1 MQKHHPTGR
10 SQRPKALTV
19 FAAAFIAGA
28 AAAVGINRALDI
40 HMAQAKTQV
49 ECEPIF
55 VAIRPLPQGSP
66 VTIWDVALRD
76 WPKAM
81 LPTTALRAEDRFEGM
96 ILKHPLREGQP
107 LLSVQLVKA
116 EQPPTAGLAAQVG
129 ERYVPTTIQPPT
141 RPDADLWTPTA
152 APVAVAP
159 PAPLV
164 VADTVA
170 APTEQIVTSPAATP
184 AAPIPAAEPASI
196 ATPDITTDVADAT
209 QPPETGLTETT
220 VSDQPD
226 AAATAPAVTTE
237 TDATAE
243 TTPSTTPPAEAVV
256 EQAPIQAATPKRYL
270 VVPERIASLADAS
283 FTTPAPHERTPD
295 AAPQQQ
301 ASQPSGG
308 TAFAK
313 KPKSVP
319 PVMQAPTNRTRAQS
333 SPPPKPQGVFG
344 GMFPPPRLGVQPSPT
359 RDGSSGQSRQPQPSK
374 KPSSRTALWPWSAG
388 GSK

>member
-28 AAAVGINRALDI
+28 AAAVGINRALDV

-116 EQPPTAGLAAQVG
+116 EQPPAAGLAAQVG
-129 ERYVPTTIQPPT
+129 ERYVPAAIQPPT

-152 APVAVAP
+152 TPGAP
-159 PAPLV
+159 PAPLA
-164 VADTVA
+164 VADAVA
-170 APTEQIVTSPAATP
+170 APTEQMATSPVAAP
-184 AAPIPAAEPASI
+184 AAAIPAAEPASI
-196 ATPDITTDVADAT
+196 ATPDITTDIADAA
-209 QPPETGLTETT
+209 QPLETGVTEAT
-220 VSDQPD
+220 VSDQTD
-226 AAATAPAVTTE
+226 AATAEPAEVTATIPRAVTTE
-237 TDATAE
+237 SDATAD
-243 TTPSTTPPAEAVV
+243 TIPPTTPP
-256 EQAPIQAATPKRYL
+256 QAASPKRYL

-283 FTTPAPHERTPD
+283 FTTPAPKEQTPD
-295 AAPQQQ
+295 ATPQQQ
-301 ASQPSGG
+301 PSQPRGG
-308 TAFAK
+308 TASAK

-319 PVMQAPTNRTRAQS
+319 PVMQAPTNRTRAQA
-333 SPPPKPQGVFG
+333 SPPPKPQGMFG
-344 GMFPPPRLGVQPSPT
+344 GMFPPPRLGAQPGPT
-359 RDGSSGQSRQPQPSK
+359 SDGSSGQSRQPQPAK
-374 KPSSRTALWPWSAG
+374 KPSPRTALWPWSAG